1 MTLHVLTYLEV
12 DASYIVECLSHLLSV
27 FQFLEYLSHVVV
39 VQKSLVVITNVCR
52 NSCHFYGLGQVAE
65 SIIEHID
72 LFVFL
77 FVAMHDVVMIPF
89 LG

>member
-1 MTLHVLTYLEV
+1 MTLHVLTYFQV
-12 DASYIVECLSHLLSV
+12 DASDVIKCLSHLLSV

-39 VQKSLVVITNVCR
+39 VEKSLVVITNVRR
-52 NSCHFYGLGQVAE
+52 NSCDFDGLGQVAE
-65 SIIEHID
+65 SIIKHVD

-77 FVAMHDVVMIPF
+77 FVAMHDVVVIPF